1 MIHYR
6 FINIKIIKKIGF
18 VFLLALSVSCSKEK
32 KVESITEP
40 TAFNEAPSDQS
51 GVEFSNDLIDNG
63 ELNIIEYLYY
73 YNGGGVALGD
83 INNDGLD
90 DIYLSANQKPDKLY
104 LNLGQLKFKDISTS
118 GGISQDST
126 WSTGV
131 TMVDVNND
139 GLLDIYVCKVGN
151 YKGLKAKNEL
161 YINQGNET
169 FKEDAQSYGLDFS
182 GFSTQAAFFDYDQDG
197 DMDMYLLNHSVHS
210 PYSYGNADLRSK
222 SDRLSGDVLFENRI
236 ETGETKFVDVTKEA
250 GIYNSA
256 LGYGLAIAV
265 SDINNDGFMD
275 IYVGNDFHEN
285 DYLYINNGNKTF
297 TESSADY
304 FNHTSRF
311 TMGVDVADINNNG
324 KLDLITLDMMPN
336 QSDVFLKSGG
346 EDSDKVN
353 EIKKAFGYQQQYA
366 RNHLQLNHG
375 NYFSD
380 AALISET
387 HATDWSWAPLIF
399 DFNNDGFN
407 DLYITNGI
415 YKRPNDL
422 DYINY
427 LSNLDFAK
435 YAETYQDTL
444 EAKLIS
450 TMPTLRIP
458 NVLFENTGDLKFNSI
473 QATQTNKGTYSNG
486 AAYSDLDNDG
496 DLDLVVNNINEK
508 ASILENKTPYNNF
521 ITLDLIGNNNNLN
534 TNGAKVYLYSG
545 SQVVFK
551 EQTTVRGFL
560 SSSTR
565 KVHFGLGDIS
575 QIDSL
580 TVVWNDATQT
590 TKRNVVINSQLK
602 ISKENTSKTL
612 YKISAKPN
620 YTLFNYEHKENKY
633 LDYESDALMPENL
646 STEGPSVVQADF
658 DKDGLLDLFIGGARD
673 QSPVLYLQDEQG
685 QFKIKSTAVF
695 EQDKI
700 YEDVDAIAFDIDND
714 GDLDIYALSG
724 GNDYKEGD
732 PMLEDRV
739 YINDGR
745 ANFTK
750 LNSKL
755 LMTNGGSVSSYDF
768 NTDGFQDLF
777 IGNRSIPGAYGLS
790 PFSFILKNTGNN
802 NFEIVERKRF
812 GMITDSKWVDLENDG
827 KVELVLAGDWM
838 PITVLSYNESGKF
851 ENKTKQFGLDKT
863 NGMWNVIHI
872 SDLNGDGQ
880 LDIIGGN
887 TGLNFKW
894 KASVEK
900 PVIMYLDDFDANE
913 KLDQLIFYDFF
924 GKYVPFA
931 SKDKLVQQIP
941 SLKKTFLSYRTFS
954 NVEKISDLVTK
965 KETDILETKYIYE
978 LRSMAYINNNGK
990 FTPMALPKQ
999 AQMSTIEDVT
1009 YENNTFIYTG
1019 NYYGFVTELGESTSN
1034 SGGIISSFDNQFVNS
1049 LSPLNLPK
1057 DVSGRKLIKLK
1068 EDTFLVISN
1077 NGKSYLV
1084 NPKNLE

>member
-1 MIHYR
+1 MIK
-6 FINIKIIKKIGF
+6 NIGF
-18 VFLLALSVSCSKEK
+18 VFLLALGVNCSKDK
-32 KVESITEP
+32 KAEVITEP
-40 TAFNEAPSDQS
+40 SVFNEVPSNQS
-51 GVEFSNDLIDNG
+51 GIEFSNDLIDNG

-104 LNLGQLKFKDISTS
+104 LNLGGLKFKDISS
-118 GGISQDST
+118 SAGISQNNT

-131 TMVDVNND
+131 TMVDINND

-169 FKEDAQSYGLDFS
+169 FKEEAHTYGLDFS

-210 PYSYGNADLRSK
+210 PYSYGNAELRLKTDS
-222 SDRLSGDVLFENRI
+222 LAGDILFENKI
-236 ETGETKFVDVTKEA
+236 VTGETKFVDVTKQA

-311 TMGVDVADINNNG
+311 TMGVDVADINNNS
-324 KLDLITLDMMPN
+324 KLDLVTLDMMPN
-336 QSDVFLKSGG
+336 QSAIFLKSGG

-366 RNHLQLNHG
+366 RNHLQINNG

-399 DFNNDGFN
+399 DYNNDGLN
-407 DLYITNGI
+407 DIYITNGI

-435 YAETYQDTL
+435 YTKTYQDSL
-444 EAKLIS
+444 EAKLIN
-450 TMPTLRIP
+450 TMPTLSIP
-458 NVLFENTGDLKFNSI
+458 NVLFENEGDLKFNSI
-473 QATQTNKGTYSNG
+473 KVTQNTKGTYSNG

-508 ASILENKTPYNNF
+508 VSILENKTPKHNYM
-521 ITLDLIGNNNNLN
+521 TLDLFGDNNSLN
-534 TNGAKVYLYSG
+534 TTGAKVYLYAANK
-545 SQVVFK
+545 VFYK

-565 KVHFGLGDIS
+565 KVHFGLGDIAR
-575 QIDSL
+575 IDSL

-590 TKRNVVINSQLK
+590 TKRDIIINSQLQ
-602 ISKENTSKTL
+602 ISKENTSKVL
-612 YKISAKPN
+612 YKPQSKKEFS
-620 YTLFNYEHKENKY
+620 LFDYEHKEDTY
-633 LDYESDALMPENL
+633 LDYERDALMPENL
-646 STEGPSVVQADF
+646 STEGPSMVQADF
-658 DKDGLLDLFIGGARD
+658 NNDGLLDLFIGGARN
-673 QSPVLYLQDEQG
+673 QAPVLYIQDKQG
-685 QFKIKSTAVF
+685 QFKIKSTAIF

-739 YINDGR
+739 YINDGK
-745 ANFTK
+745 ANFIK
-750 LNSKL
+750 LDAKL

-768 NTDGFQDLF
+768 NADGFDDLF

-790 PFSFILKNTGNN
+790 PYSFILKNTGNN
-802 NFEIVERKRF
+802 NFEIVERKRY
-812 GMITDSKWVDLENDG
+812 GMITDSKWVDFENDG
-827 KVELVLAGDWM
+827 KIELVLAGDWM
-838 PITVLSYNESGKF
+838 PITILSYNLSGKF
-851 ENKTKQFGLDKT
+851 ENKTEQYGLDKT
-863 NGMWNVIHI
+863 NGMWNVIHV
-872 SDLNGDGQ
+872 SDINGDGQ

-894 KASVEK
+894 KASVNK

-924 GKYVPFA
+924 GTYVPFA

-941 SLKKTFLSYRTFS
+941 SLKKKFLSYNTFS
-954 NVEKISDLVTK
+954 NVEKISDLVIK
-965 KETDILETKYIYE
+965 NENDILETKYIYE
-978 LRSMAYINNNGK
+978 LRSMSYINNHGK
-990 FTPMALPKQ
+990 FTPKALPKQ
-999 AQMSTIEDVT
+999 VQMSTIEDVY
-1009 YENNTFIYTG
+1009 YENNMLVYTG
-1019 NYYGFVTELGESTSN
+1019 NYYGFVTELGESSSN
-1034 SGGIISSFDNQFVNS
+1034 SGGIISPLDNQSFNS
-1049 LSPLNLPK
+1049 FNVLNLPK
-1057 DVSGRKLIKLK
+1057 DISGRKLVKLN
-1068 EDTFLVISN
+1068 ENTFLVITN
-1077 NGKSYLV
+1077 NGKSLLV
-1084 NPKNLE
+1084 NPKNIE